1 MVAEKGE
8 GMHKVFLRTYLSQDK
23 DIFFS
28 NPFHVEHF
36 KSDLSFILDGTFQ
49 FRLDIFQVLSNH
61 SNKATVLDS
70 AALEK

>member
-1 MVAEKGE
+1 MGYI
-8 GMHKVFLRTYLSQDK
+8 TS
-23 DIFFS
+23 
-28 NPFHVEHF
+28 FHVECF

-49 FRLDIFQVLSNH
+49 FGLAIFQVLSNH